1 MYERIDKGDGS
12 RQDLTREQLA
22 ARLSKIVSLVDEE
35 IGRID
40 AGHVVADGFAWYQR
54 KVVPG
59 LRGTPSQQDR
69 PEPRDDE
76 KEPYTVVY
84 GGRFYAISEGGMDAL
99 AEYGADVCG
108 GHMSS
113 ERACY
118 NVLRAEGLDVPEPD
132 ALEPDVLGA
141 LVRLHNEASYLE
153 RRFFSGDYIP
163 RREEQS
169 NEMRLLSPRIHEALA
184 AAGSVIG
191 QLRDAAVKSPKLLE
205 EQSDR
210 ESILFERL
218 KLAITSWLLR
228 NKFFVEEIRFF
239 TRTEWALR
247 GEPYGRN
254 SVLAMTFEG
263 SALYHV
269 LNDTLDDRSFS
280 ARIEDDFRRMLAELG
295 YYFELGYAWSLSLYP
310 TD

>member
-1 MYERIDKGDGS
+1 MYERIDKGDGT

-22 ARLSKIVSLVDEE
+22 ERLSKFVSLVDEE

-40 AGHVVADGFAWYQR
+40 AGHIIGHDFAWYQR
-54 KVVPG
+54 KTVPG
-59 LRGTPSQQDR
+59 LRGTPSQQEP
-69 PEPRDDE
+69 PEPQRGE
-76 KEPYTVVY
+76 QEPCIVVY
-84 GGRFYAISEGGMDAL
+84 NGRFYAISEEGADAL
-99 AEYGADVCG
+99 ADYGPDVCAG
-108 GHMSS
+108 AISS

-118 NVLRAEGLDVPEPD
+118 TVLRAEGLDVPEPD
-132 ALEPDVLGA
+132 VLEPDVLGA
-141 LVRLHNEASYLE
+141 LVRLGNEATYLE

-169 NEMRLLSPRIHEALA
+169 DEMRLLLPRIHEALA

-205 EQSDR
+205 EQSGR

-228 NKFFVEEIRFF
+228 NELFVEGIAFY

-263 SALYHV
+263 SALYQI
-269 LNDTLDDRSFS
+269 LNDSLGDRGLS
-280 ARIEDDFRRMLAELG
+280 ARVEDDFRRMLSGLG